1 MDQVSENT
9 RLLFVVNPASGSTHT
24 DWQKI
29 ITDFFSETGHSID
42 FLILSEFSK
51 PENIKNKINS
61 FQPERVIAVGGD
73 GTIKMVAESILHTD
87 ILLGI
92 IPAGSA
98 NGMARELLIPK
109 DIRESLG
116 TTLSRNIKTIHVI
129 SINNQICIHL
139 SDVGFNAFIVKKFE
153 RENVR
158 GKWGYLRAAWKV
170 FWTHPKMD
178 VSIYLNEKVVE
189 RKAAMIVMA
198 NATKY
203 GSGAV
208 INPAGKLDDDLF
220 ELIILKKLSI
230 REIFKMM
237 VSHQPF
243 DKSKTELV
251 QCKSI
256 HIRSKKKLHFQVDG
270 QYIGKVH
277 HLRAELIPK
286 ALHLIIP

>member
-1 MDQVSENT
+1 MDQFSKNT
-9 RLLFVVNPASGSTHT
+9 RLLFVVNPASGSNNT

-29 ITDFFSETGHSID
+29 ISDFFSETSHTIE
-42 FLILSEFSK
+42 FLVLSEFSK

-73 GTIKMVAESILHTD
+73 GTIKMVAESLLHTD

-109 DIRESLG
+109 DIQESIQA
-116 TTLSRNIKTIHVI
+116 TLSENTKTIHVI

-170 FWTHPKMD
+170 FWKHPTMD
-178 VSIYLNEKVVE
+178 VSIHVNDKVVE
-189 RKAAMIVMA
+189 RKAAMIVLA

-208 INPAGKLDDDLF
+208 INPAGQLDDDLF

-237 VSHQPF
+237 VSHQPY
-243 DKSKTELV
+243 DRSKTELV
-251 QCKSI
+251 QCNSI
-256 HIRSKKKLHFQVDG
+256 YIRSEKKLHLQIDG
-270 QYIGKVH
+270 QYIGKVN
-277 HLRAELIPK
+277 HLQADLIPG
-286 ALHLIIP
+286 ALKMIIP

>member
-9 RLLFVVNPASGSTHT
+9 RLLFVINPASGSTNT
-24 DWQKI
+24 NWQKI
-29 ITDFFSETGHSID
+29 ITDFFSETHHRID
-42 FLILSEFSK
+42 FFILSEFSK

-61 FQPERVIAVGGD
+61 FKPERVIAVGGD

-109 DIRESLG
+109 DARESIRA
-116 TTLSRNIKTIHVI
+116 TLSRNAKTIHVI

-170 FWTHPKMD
+170 FWQHPKMD
-178 VSIYLNEKVVE
+178 VSIHLNEQIVE
-189 RKAAMIVMA
+189 RKAAMIVLA

-208 INPAGKLDDDLF
+208 INPAGRLDDDLF

-237 VSHQPF
+237 VSHRPYDQ
-243 DKSKTELV
+243 SKTELV

-256 HIRSKKKLHFQVDG
+256 HIRSKKKLHLQVDG

-277 HLRAELIPK
+277 HLQAELIPE
-286 ALHLIIP
+286 ALHVIIP